1 MKKTLRNIFLAACA
15 AAALGGCEKWTMPE
29 PVRTQHP
36 ENQSLFTRDDAY
48 FARLRQYKKSEHKIA
63 FGWFGSWTAI
73 GASEQCRLSSAPD
86 SMDII
91 SMWSTWHSLNE
102 RQMADKAFVQNV
114 LGTKVVFCI
123 SAKDCPEVFKENGV
137 ITEASVAAYAR
148 AWGKDSMDK
157 YSYDGIDIDFET
169 ASDHQGPLSTNKE
182 MFYKFCLEL
191 SKYIGPQ
198 SGTGRL
204 FIIDGNIDSS
214 TLDNRIPALCDYAVS
229 QAYSCSSYTNLNSRT
244 NSATANGWRPDRIIF
259 TENFESLWST
269 GGVNHTTY
277 GGGAMPSLL
286 GMAYYS
292 VHGGSA
298 AATRS
303 AGFGAYHM
311 EYEYGH
317 ADMPYKYMRQAIQLA
332 NPAPEGD
339 YSKNLVTLNEAGDV
353 TVNAGA
359 TSVEYTL
366 TARLSAPASG
376 SATLPLKVDNAA
388 VADYNDYNYTDYAT
402 LDPSLVLFSGP
413 LTFADGAMTC
423 TEPVTVSVAD
433 LSSLESGKTYM
444 IPVTVDFARNA
455 RYSANTKKQFFNI
468 FLHR

>member
-1 MKKTLRNIFLAACA
+1 MKKSIINILAAALCLA
-15 AAALGGCEKWTMPE
+15 AAAGCEKWTTPE

-36 ENQSLFTRDDAY
+36 ESQSPFTRDDAY

-73 GASEQCRLSSAPD
+73 GASEQSRLSSAPD

-91 SMWSTWHSLNE
+91 SMWSTWHSLNAQ
-102 RQMADKAFVQNV
+102 QMADKAFVQNV

-123 SAKDCPEVFKENGV
+123 SAKDCPEIFKEQGV

-148 AWGKDSMDK
+148 AWGRDSMDK

-169 ASDHQGPLSTNKE
+169 ATDHQGPLSTNKE

-204 FIIDGNIDSS
+204 FIIDGNIDASS
-214 TLDNRIPALCDYAVS
+214 LDGRIPPLCDYAVS
-229 QAYSCSSYTNLNSRT
+229 QAYSCSAYSNLDSRT
-244 NSATANGWRPDRIIF
+244 NSAVNRGWTADRIIF

-269 GGVNHTTY
+269 GGVNHSLY
-277 GGGAMPSLL
+277 GGGTMPSLL
-286 GMAYYS
+286 GMACYAAR
-292 VHGGSA
+292 GSA
-298 AATRS
+298 NNAGS

-317 ADMPYKYMRQAIQLA
+317 SDMPYKYMRQAIQLA

-359 TSVEYTL
+359 APLTYTL
-366 TARLSAPASG
+366 TARLSAPAAG
-376 SATLPLKVDNAA
+376 VATLPLKVDNAV
-388 VADYNDYNYTDYAT
+388 VAEYNDYHYTDYAT
-402 LDPSLVLFSGP
+402 LDPSLVSFSGP
-413 LTFADGAMTC
+413 LLFDDGEMRCSEPVAMTI
-423 TEPVTVSVAD
+423 AD

-444 IPVTVDFARNA
+444 IPVAVDFARNS
-455 RYSANTKKQFFNI
+455 RYSANTKKQYFNLI
-468 FLHR
+468 LHL